1 MSGAMPE
8 AGSGGTAAL
17 PMRVILVTGMSGS
30 GKSIALNVLEDI
42 GYYCVDNL
50 PANLLV
56 QVVDLLA
63 QSGYLRV
70 AVSVDVR
77 SGPTLKQLP
86 GSIAQL
92 RQRQIDLRVLFLDA
106 KPDTLVKRFSE
117 TRRRHPLSDESQTL
131 PEAIRTEREMLQ
143 PVAASAH
150 HIDTSEL
157 ATNALRAWVKDFAGL
172 AGTGMALLFQ
182 SFGFKH
188 GVPLDADLVFDVRCL
203 PNPHYDAVLRP
214 LTGRDRAVIAFMEGD
229 ADAQK
234 MLADICAFVEGWLPC
249 YIRDNRSYLTVAIGC
264 TGGRHRS
271 VYFTEV
277 LAGRFR
283 DQLPVIVRH
292 RELAE

>member
-50 PANLLV
+50 PANLLA
-56 QVVDLLA
+56 QVVDFLA